1 VEYGKFIEIEK
12 KDAAKFMFI
21 GKAVSGDETRYFLN
35 FAFCAENKLIS
46 TDGRRLHMLELG
58 DNLHRF
64 KDKTFY
70 RVLKM
75 NTKTVWFVEI
85 TDKVGEFPDAWK
97 KVMPKGKHKTMN
109 FIMRSGRYG
118 LGDNYNNI
126 AKLMREIPEEY
137 GMNFSFLEDLMK
149 NVDWQ
154 AHIFEEEKAIK
165 FTYRDLTAVIM
176 PLDAT

>member
-1 VEYGKFIEIEK
+1 MEYGKFIEIK
-12 KDAAKFMFI
+12 KDAQKFMFI
-21 GKAVSGDETRYFLN
+21 GKAVSDDETRYFLN

-85 TDKVGEFPDAWK
+85 TDKVGEFPDTWK
-97 KVMPKGKHKTMN
+97 KVMPKGKHRTIN
-109 FIMRSGRYG
+109 FEMISGKLRCAS
-118 LGDNYNNI
+118 NYVNI
-126 AKLMREIPEEY
+126 AKLIREIPTEHAI
-137 GMNFSFLEDLMK
+137 NFAFLEDLMK
-149 NVDWQ
+149 NVDWEV
-154 AHIFEEEKAIK
+154 HIFEDQKALK
-165 FTYRDLTAVIM
+165 FVYKDLTAVIM
-176 PLDAT
+176 PMDAT